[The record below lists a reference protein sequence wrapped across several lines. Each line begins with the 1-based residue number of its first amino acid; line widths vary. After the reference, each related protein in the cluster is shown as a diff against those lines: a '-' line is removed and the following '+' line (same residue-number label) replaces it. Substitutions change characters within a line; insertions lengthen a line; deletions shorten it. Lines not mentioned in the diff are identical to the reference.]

1 MRSILAAGLLIATG
15 ASGVGAADDP
25 LVGKWR
31 IERVRG
37 AASVDAA
44 KTAFE
49 VAADGQVSSTVGCN
63 RIVGKP
69 SLAGDRLPFGAMAA
83 TRMAC
88 PPPLDRLETAYMAA
102 LDAVRSYRVEG
113 ARLTLVDEAGQAA
126 VVLARAE

>member
-44 KTAFE
+44 RTATTTTSGIDQRNF
-49 VAADGQVSSTVGCN
+49 T
-63 RIVGKP
+63 
-69 SLAGDRLPFGAMAA
+69 
-83 TRMAC
+83 
-88 PPPLDRLETAYMAA
+88 
-102 LDAVRSYRVEG
+102 
-113 ARLTLVDEAGQAA
+113 
-126 VVLARAE
+126 